1 MAKQIDYRFRIAL
14 DAQESNAALINFLK
28 AKDPLFSERDKL
40 FSALNAYWL
49 PFAMRE
55 AGYSDEELRQ
65 CAKNAIYRLKLH
77 ISYLAESFGLELE
90 DDAVLQSAATTKAIP
105 PVTKPQKLNDI
116 SLQPS
121 TATEVI
127 GGDSQLLDDLI
138 HHEDDSTF
146 KGLFS

>member
-1 MAKQIDYRFRIAL
+1 MAKQIEYRFRIAL
-14 DAQESNAALINFLK
+14 ESQDLNTALVNFLK
-28 AKDPLFSERDKL
+28 AKDPLFTERDKL

-49 PFAMRE
+49 PFAMKE

-77 ISYLAESFGLELE
+77 ISYLAESFGLEL
-90 DDAVLQSAATTKAIP
+90 DDDVVSQPVATTKAFP
-105 PVTKPQKLNDI
+105 PVTKLPKLNDI
-116 SLQPS
+116 NLQPS

-127 GGDSQLLDDLI
+127 STGSQPLDDLI

-146 KGLFS
+146 EGLFS